1 MASRI
6 EGKRETSP
14 ISSAQVSAVIG
25 PTPGT
30 VLRRLIRSASKG
42 SRCREL
48 TRAYSVFCSRTMLS
62 RLTRSRGRILS
73 FTSALLESSSRKY
86 PTLCSRRLLWLTPV
100 DRRSDSSSAPSGAPA
115 GVGSAGFGV
124 CLESRWVHVAFRQEV
139 AAQAVGDLAGIDAIV
154 LLLGR
159 SDGAQHQRMRYL
171 HLLSVRE
178 QLIVDPAGENR
189 CFHGYGPGLRKRLHP
204 AVQFPA
210 FCSDL
215 AFLVNLTARILDA
228 VADRLLVN
236 IQSDV
241 IHMSLRSLRGCSLN
255 QRSG

>member
-48 TRAYSVFCSRTMLS
+48 TRAYSSV
-62 RLTRSRGRILS
+62 
-73 FTSALLESSSRKY
+73 AQ
-86 PTLCSRRLLWLTPV
+86 
-100 DRRSDSSSAPSGAPA
+100 
-115 GVGSAGFGV
+115 GSASVANRGG
-124 CLESRWVHVAFRQEV
+124 CHVAFRQEV

-178 QLIVDPAGENR
+178 QMIVDPAGENR

-210 FCSDL
+210 CCSDL

-255 QRSG
+255 QRSD

>member
-48 TRAYSVFCSRTMLS
+48 TRAYPFSAVARCCLGSPAAEVGYSHSPLRCLRVAHGNTPLCAAAACCGS
-62 RLTRSRGRILS
+62 LRLTGDPILHLHHLAHQQVS
-73 FTSALLESSSRKY
+73 VAQ
-86 PTLCSRRLLWLTPV
+86 
-100 DRRSDSSSAPSGAPA
+100 
-115 GVGSAGFGV
+115 GSASVSNRGG
-124 CLESRWVHVAFRQEV
+124 CHVAFRQEV

-178 QLIVDPAGENR
+178 QMIVDPAGENR
-189 CFHGYGPGLRKRLHP
+189 CFHGY
-204 AVQFPA
+204 VQGCGSVFIQP
-210 FCSDL
+210 SSSQ
-215 AFLVNLTARILDA
+215 R
-228 VADRLLVN
+228 VAP
-236 IQSDV
+236 IWPSW
-241 IHMSLRSLRGCSLN
+241 
-255 QRSG
+255 

>member
-1 MASRI
+1 MERHKDLARVLALDLHARSFGYVVV
-6 EGKRETSP
+6 EGP
-14 ISSAQVSAVIG
+14 
-25 PTPGT
+25 
-30 VLRRLIRSASKG
+30 
-42 SRCREL
+42 
-48 TRAYSVFCSRTMLS
+48 S
-62 RLTRSRGRILS
+62 RLLDWGG
-73 FTSALLESSSRKY
+73 
-86 PTLCSRRLLWLTPV
+86 C
-100 DRRSDSSSAPSGAPA
+100 
-115 GVGSAGFGV
+115 
-124 CLESRWVHVAFRQEV
+124 HVAFRQEV

-178 QLIVDPAGENR
+178 QMIVDPAAENR
-189 CFHGYGPGLRKRLHP
+189 CFYGYGPGLRKRLHP

-210 FCSDL
+210 CCSDL

>member
-86 PTLCSRRLLWLTPV
+86 PTLCSRRLFWLNGF
-100 DRRSDSSSAPSGAPA
+100 RHWNRSA
-115 GVGSAGFGV
+115 V
-124 CLESRWVHVAFRQEV
+124 VAR
-139 AAQAVGDLAGIDAIV
+139 L
-154 LLLGR
+154 R
-159 SDGAQHQRMRYL
+159 SPDHQRGA
-171 HLLSVRE
+171 HV
-178 QLIVDPAGENR
+178 
-189 CFHGYGPGLRKRLHP
+189 
-204 AVQFPA
+204 FPNLVA
-210 FCSDL
+210 IAEKSDYPYEM
-215 AFLVNLTARILDA
+215 I
-228 VADRLLVN
+228 
-236 IQSDV
+236 
-241 IHMSLRSLRGCSLN
+241 
-255 QRSG
+255 

>member
-62 RLTRSRGRILS
+62 RLTRSRGRLLS

-86 PTLCSRRLLWLTPV
+86 HRHL
-100 DRRSDSSSAPSGAPA
+100 
-115 GVGSAGFGV
+115 
-124 CLESRWVHVAFRQEV
+124 HQRQRPR
-139 AAQAVGDLAGIDAIV
+139 GYSP
-154 LLLGR
+154 LGR
-159 SDGAQHQRMRYL
+159 RQRPLEGHIFHSNGSLASCALR
-171 HLLSVRE
+171 HP
-178 QLIVDPAGENR
+178 PARQNSR
-189 CFHGYGPGLRKRLHP
+189 GPR
-204 AVQFPA
+204 Q
-210 FCSDL
+210 
-215 AFLVNLTARILDA
+215 
-228 VADRLLVN
+228 
-236 IQSDV
+236 Q
-241 IHMSLRSLRGCSLN
+241 
-255 QRSG
+255 

>member
-86 PTLCSRRLLWLTPV
+86 PIVQPPLVVAHSCFHQQTGDPILHLHHQAHQQVSV
-100 DRRSDSSSAPSGAPA
+100 AQ
-115 GVGSAGFGV
+115 GSASVSNRGG
-124 CLESRWVHVAFRQEV
+124 CHVAFRQEV

-171 HLLSVRE
+171 HLLRVW
-178 QLIVDPAGENR
+178 
-189 CFHGYGPGLRKRLHP
+189 K
-204 AVQFPA
+204 
-210 FCSDL
+210 
-215 AFLVNLTARILDA
+215 
-228 VADRLLVN
+228 
-236 IQSDV
+236 
-241 IHMSLRSLRGCSLN
+241 
-255 QRSG
+255 

>member
-73 FTSALLESSSRKY
+73 FTSSLVVSNSRKY
-86 PTLCSRRLLWLTPV
+86 FTLCSRLLV
-100 DRRSDSSSAPSGAPA
+100 MADSCFHQQTRDAILHLHHLAHQQVA
-115 GVGSAGFGV
+115 VAQGSASIANGGG
-124 CLESRWVHVAFRQEV
+124 CHVA
-139 AAQAVGDLAGIDAIV
+139 
-154 LLLGR
+154 
-159 SDGAQHQRMRYL
+159 
-171 HLLSVRE
+171 
-178 QLIVDPAGENR
+178 
-189 CFHGYGPGLRKRLHP
+189 LR
-204 AVQFPA
+204 
-210 FCSDL
+210 
-215 AFLVNLTARILDA
+215 
-228 VADRLLVN
+228 
-236 IQSDV
+236 
-241 IHMSLRSLRGCSLN
+241 
-255 QRSG
+255 

>member
-73 FTSALLESSSRKY
+73 FTSALLESNTEI
-86 PTLCSRRLLWLTPV
+86 PHFVQPPLV
-100 DRRSDSSSAPSGAPA
+100 VAHSGFHQQTGDPILHLHHLAYQQVSVA
-115 GVGSAGFGV
+115 QGSASVSNRGG
-124 CLESRWVHVAFRQEV
+124 CHVAFRQEV

-178 QLIVDPAGENR
+178 QMIVDPAAENR
-189 CFHGYGPGLRKRLHP
+189 CFYGYGPGLRKRLHS

-210 FCSDL
+210 CCSDL
-215 AFLVNLTARILDA
+215 AFL
-228 VADRLLVN
+228 
-236 IQSDV
+236 
-241 IHMSLRSLRGCSLN
+241 
-255 QRSG
+255 

>member
-48 TRAYSVFCSRTMLS
+48 TRAYPF
-62 RLTRSRGRILS
+62 
-73 FTSALLESSSRKY
+73 SAVARCCLGSPAAEVGYSHSPLRCLRVAHGNTPLCAAAACCGSLLFPSA
-86 PTLCSRRLLWLTPV
+86 
-100 DRRSDSSSAPSGAPA
+100 DRRSNRG
-115 GVGSAGFGV
+115 G
-124 CLESRWVHVAFRQEV
+124 CHVAFRQEV

-159 SDGAQHQRMRYL
+159 CDGAQHQGMRYL
-171 HLLSVRE
+171 HLLSMRE
-178 QLIVDPAGENR
+178 QVIVDPAGENR

-210 FCSDL
+210 CCSDL
-215 AFLVNLTARILDA
+215 AFLVDLTARILDA

-255 QRSG
+255 QRSD